1 MAKGKNYDETKLF
14 KITCL
19 NLISKA
25 KEWYKKINPPFA
37 NWLKMKT
44 RGTKVWHYRS

>member
-1 MAKGKNYDETKLF
+1 MKVKNYDETNLF

-19 NLISKA
+19 NLRVKV
-25 KEWYKKINPPFA
+25 KEWYKKINTLFA

-44 RGTKVWHYRS
+44 KGTKIWHHRS